1 MSVRAVL
8 RGGGRKGYWWSVDGK
23 PREKTTTTTTADMK
37 PKAAKVKKS
46 TATDTSSPNTLNFL
60 TAAGPPQ
67 PMTRKLKYVDIPN

>member
-8 RGGGRKGYWWSVDGK
+8 RGGGRKGYWWPVDGK
-23 PREKTTTTTTADMK
+23 PREKTTTTTADMK